1 MNNARRLRFYLESL
15 CVYDLKKDEVMLSL
29 LRLLKS
35 IDSEE
40 VLERHSEFFRMV
52 TSHNSFKEYVSKL
65 ILTDDNAFTKAAAA
79 GCADKLPQAVLQGVA
94 SDLEKLEAIADV
106 QTRDICDSVE
116 NGDLKEVLETLP
128 GWETGSP
135 APPLTENWKSRI
147 NELTE
152 YHRANGYGMFSKYS
166 AFTWRNHA
174 LCPISGT
181 DPILLSDLKNY
192 ELQRQKVI
200 DNTESFVHG
209 YPANNVLLYGDRGTG
224 KSSTV
229 HAVLNA
235 YAPQGLRMIEISKSD
250 IPDLAMIRELLS
262 DSPMKFIIFI
272 DDLCFDSHD
281 DSFGELKAALE
292 GSLSGRK
299 HNTLIY
305 ATSNRRHLIKES
317 FSDREND
324 INRNDIMQE
333 QLSLSD
339 RFGLSITFVNPDK
352 KDYLDIVEKIAA
364 DRQLQADRQRLF
376 TVAEQ
381 WAARKGG
388 RSPRCAR
395 QFIDYVE
402 SAVKRG
408 KEW

>member
-1 MNNARRLRFYLESL
+1 MNRAQELRFYIEAL
-15 CVYDLKKDEVMLSL
+15 CVYDLKKDSVISSL
-29 LRLLKS
+29 LDLLQS
-35 IDSEE
+35 VSDES
-40 VLERHSEFFRMV
+40 VLEKQSEFFRRV
-52 TSHNSFKEYVSKL
+52 TSHKSLKHYISKL
-65 ILTDDNAFTKAAAA
+65 ILQDDNAFTKAAASSA
-79 GCADKLPQAVLQGVA
+79 VGELPLSVINGVK
-94 SDLEKLEAIADV
+94 SDLEKLEAIASIKPE
-106 QTRDICDSVE
+106 DIYNSVTD
-116 NGDLKEVLETLP
+116 NDLKSVLQTLP
-128 GWETGSP
+128 AWETGTAV
-135 APPLTENWKSRI
+135 APLENGWQNQIDALI
-147 NELTE
+147 N
-152 YHRANGYGMFSKYS
+152 YHKINGYGMFSKYN
-166 AFTWRNHA
+166 AFAWRNHE
-174 LCPISGT
+174 LYPIAGT

-192 ELQRQKVI
+192 ELQRKQVI
-200 DNTESFVHG
+200 DNTESFVNG
-209 YPANNVLLYGDRGTG
+209 YPSNNVLLYGDRGTG

-229 HAVLNA
+229 HAVLNE
-235 YAPQGLRMIEISKSD
+235 YACKGLRMIEISKSD
-250 IPDLAMIRELLS
+250 IPDLTLIRELLS
-262 DSPMKFIIFI
+262 ESPMKFIIFI

-299 HNTLIY
+299 HNTIIY

-339 RFGLSITFVNPDK
+339 RFGLSITFINPNK

-364 DRQLQADRQRLF
+364 DRRLNVDKERLF
-376 TVAEQ
+376 LVAEQ
-381 WAARKGG
+381 WASKKGG

-402 SAVKRG
+402 SAEKRG